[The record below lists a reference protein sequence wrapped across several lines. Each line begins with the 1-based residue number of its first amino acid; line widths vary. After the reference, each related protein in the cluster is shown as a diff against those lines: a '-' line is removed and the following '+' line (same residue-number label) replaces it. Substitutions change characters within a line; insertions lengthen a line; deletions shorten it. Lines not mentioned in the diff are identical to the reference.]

1 AALFHSIKPL
11 LTSLLLWCAIRFD
24 LPPLE
29 TLLEEHRKLVAAMK
43 VEAAKNMVGLYRNHS
58 AEEGDDGVL
67 ILMSALKEKG
77 VIVVKNATCE
87 RLLEQRVEIKM
98 NSKKINS
105 FLNRIH
111 SNKLEK
117 DIENENGGVEVFS
130 ASLKKR
136 YVLENDE
143 WKEDDILEIMD
154 GNNVADFIEPDILQR
169 LEELEGEEWIRM
181 EAQGEDDDEM
191 EE

>member
-1 AALFHSIKPL
+1 VALFHSIKPL

-29 TLLEEHRKLVAAMK
+29 TLLDKDRKLVAAMK
-43 VEAAKNMVGLYRNHS
+43 AEAAKNMVGLYGNHS

-67 ILMSALKEKG
+67 LLMSALKEEG
-77 VIVVKNATCE
+77 VIV
-87 RLLEQRVEIKM
+87 
-98 NSKKINS
+98 
-105 FLNRIH
+105 

-117 DIENENGGVEVFS
+117 DIENENGGLEVCS

-136 YVLENDE
+136 YILANDE

-154 GNNVADFIEPDILQR
+154 GKNVADFIDPGISQR

-181 EAQGEDDDEM
+181 TAQGEDDDEM